1 MSEERRLAVLRA
13 IVQDYVRTSGTGRLQ
28 GAVRAARSGG
38 LAATVRNDMALLE
51 EGLIHA
57 PYTSAGRVPTD
68 AGYRVFVDR
77 LSQVKPLS
85 RAGALG
91 HRGLPQRAVDL
102 DDIVDRT
109 VHLLATLTSQVAVM
123 QYPRWPGRACGT
135 SSSSASAAPRLMLV
149 LIVSTGR
156 VEQRVLDVGRDLSGL
171 DGDGLVSRL
180 RAHVNAEACG
190 RPFRE
195 AAVRLDHLLAAFP
208 AEDHPVVEAV
218 AGEAARAP
226 VEQREERVVLAGTS
240 NLARVHGDFTLSLGP
255 VLRGPG
261 QHVVLLRLIG
271 HLGSD
276 QDAIAVRIGS
286 EHEYEGLRST
296 SVVTAGYGPGAEL
309 LGESGSS
316 GRPGWT
322 TPRRW
327 PPSGRWPGTSRRSSP
342 HEPPH
347 RRVAVR
353 HTAHV

>member
-13 IVQDYVRTSGTGRLQ
+13 IVQDYVRTSEPVGSKALLERHALG
-28 GAVRAARSGG
+28 VS
-38 LAATVRNDMALLE
+38 AATVRNDMALLE
-51 EGLIHA
+51 EEGLIHA
-57 PYTSAGRVPTD
+57 PHTSAGRVPTD

-85 RAGALG
+85 RAERSAIEAFLSG
-91 HRGLPQRAVDL
+91 AVDL

-123 QYPRWPGRACGT
+123 QYPSLAR
-135 SSSSASAAPRLMLV
+135 SSVRHIELVGIGGPRLMLV

-190 RPFRE
+190 RPFGE
-195 AAVRLDHLLAAFP
+195 AAVRLDPLLAAFP
-208 AEDHPVVEAV
+208 PEEHPVVEAV
-218 AGEAARAP
+218 VGALRELL

-255 VLRGPG
+255 VLEALE

-309 LGESGSS
+309 LGGI
-316 GRPGWT
+316 GVLGPTRMDYPAT
-322 TPRRW
+322 MA
-327 PPSGRWPGTSRRSSP
+327 
-342 HEPPH
+342 
-347 RRVAVR
+347 AVR
-353 HTAHV
+353 TVARYVSEILAP